1 MVRQQMIMDEKG
13 AIFFMMNN
21 QGDIK
26 VLKIDPSIEMGDD
39 NFVKS
44 IFTLRSSDIYF
55 FLYQSNK
62 FYIMDNMKKIRIL

>member
-26 VLKIDPSIEMGDD
+26 VLKIDPSIEMGDE
-39 NFVKS
+39 NFV
-44 IFTLRSSDIYF
+44 
-55 FLYQSNK
+55 
-62 FYIMDNMKKIRIL
+62 